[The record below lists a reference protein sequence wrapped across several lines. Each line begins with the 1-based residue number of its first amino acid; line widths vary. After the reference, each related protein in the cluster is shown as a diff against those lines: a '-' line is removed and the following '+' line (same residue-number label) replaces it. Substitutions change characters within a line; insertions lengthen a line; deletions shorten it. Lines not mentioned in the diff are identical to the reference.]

1 MSSLPEGL
9 LMFDGR
15 EELAD
20 FKSNRG
26 AAPSYLTNRIG
37 RRAMGSLRIV
47 MDDRVKKGRKKRRGV
62 LSQELM
68 FN

>member
-1 MSSLPEGL
+1 
-9 LMFDGR
+9 MFDGR
-15 EELAD
+15 EALGD

-26 AAPSYLTNRIG
+26 AAPSYLTDKIG
-37 RRAMGSLRIV
+37 RRALRSLSAV
-47 MDDRVKKGRKKRRGV
+47 MDDQVKKGRKKRRGL